1 VAGWERFGGG
11 MCLDGFRRP
20 RQREG
25 KLWWNRTGG
34 KRWKDTMGVGRNG
47 SGRMRTNVSVGVV
60 LKTGRVAII
69 TRGRFAGKKVS
80 L

>member
-1 VAGWERFGGG
+1 
-11 MCLDGFRRP
+11 
-20 RQREG
+20 
-25 KLWWNRTGG
+25 
-34 KRWKDTMGVGRNG
+34 MGVGRNG
-47 SGRMRTNVSVGVV
+47 SGRTRTNVFVGVV